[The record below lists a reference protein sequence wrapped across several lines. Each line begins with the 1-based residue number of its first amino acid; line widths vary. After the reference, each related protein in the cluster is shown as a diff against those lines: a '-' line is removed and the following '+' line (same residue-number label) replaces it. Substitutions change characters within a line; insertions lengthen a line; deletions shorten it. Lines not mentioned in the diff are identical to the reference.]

1 MIKHIVMWKLK
12 EFALGHAKSENAAMI
27 KDKLEQL
34 NEELDLIKTLE
45 VGINDSLSNTDFDA
59 VLISEFRSLEDLEA
73 YLVHPLHVEIAEF
86 IKQVRTD
93 RAVVDFKIKA

>member
-12 EFALGHAKSENAAMI
+12 EFAECHTKAENAAII

-34 NEELDLIKTLE
+34 NEKLDLIQYLE

-59 VLISEFRSLEDLEA
+59 ALISEFLTLDDLQA

-86 IKQVRTD
+86 IKEVRTD
-93 RAVVDFKIKA
+93 RAVVDYEMKA

>member
-12 EFALGHAKSENAAMI
+12 ETALGHTKAENAAII

-34 NEELDLIKTLE
+34 NEKLDLIKTLE
-45 VGINDSLSNTDFDA
+45 VGINRSLSNTDFDA
-59 VLISEFRSLEDLEA
+59 VLISEFNSNDDLEA
-73 YLVHPLHVEIAEF
+73 YLIHPLHVEIAEF

-93 RAVVDFKIKA
+93 RAVVDFKI